1 VHGDNQSLP
10 QSPKVLHSS
19 YVNTDLNEIQNLLV
33 SLFAGFLEC
42 LSSFIHIIFSL
53 LQMRGNREEAVD
65 EALESKN
72 YALALLIASVCGA
85 DTYQIVAQRF
95 ADEVLSPG
103 SPLHTVALMLS
114 QNLELPTNE
123 ELADPES
130 ESFWCHDIYHQL
142 GSTWKRQLASIL
154 R

>member
-1 VHGDNQSLP
+1 
-10 QSPKVLHSS
+10 
-19 YVNTDLNEIQNLLV
+19 
-33 SLFAGFLEC
+33 
-42 LSSFIHIIFSL
+42 
-53 LQMRGNREEAVD
+53 MRGNREEAVD

-72 YALALLIASVCGA
+72 YALALLIAAVCGV

-114 QNLELPTNE
+114 QNLKLPSNE

-130 ESFWCHDIYHQL
+130 ESFWFKDMYDQL
-142 GSTWKRQLASIL
+142 GSTWKCQLASIL